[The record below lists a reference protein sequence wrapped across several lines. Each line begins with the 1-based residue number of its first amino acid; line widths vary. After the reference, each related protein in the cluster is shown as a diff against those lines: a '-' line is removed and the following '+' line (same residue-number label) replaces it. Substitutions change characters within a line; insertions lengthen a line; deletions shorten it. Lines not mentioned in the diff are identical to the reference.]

1 MADRAN
7 RARTG
12 HRDRVLVLLFPGQGS
27 QRPGMLRPWLTL
39 PGAQER
45 LDHWSG
51 LTGLDLTGLGTDAGA
66 EELRDTA
73 VAQPI
78 LTVAALLSAEAFVA
92 AEGRGPDV
100 VCGHSVGELAA
111 AAVAGVLSFDEA
123 VGLAGARGAAMAA
136 AAAAVQTGMAAVLGG
151 VDADV
156 RRAAADLGLEV
167 ATVNVAGQLV
177 LGGAVGALDALAAAP
192 PGRARVRRLDVA
204 GAFHTRAMLPAV
216 QELQRR
222 VDALDPGT
230 ATCPI
235 VANADG
241 AWLIDGR
248 EVLDRLVGQLTRP
261 VRFDLCLASLTGATH
276 VVEVAP
282 GGVLA
287 GLAKRALPT
296 AQLSSLQTPADL
308 PVGVG

>member
-1 MADRAN
+1 
-7 RARTG
+7 
-12 HRDRVLVLLFPGQGS
+12 
-27 QRPGMLRPWLTL
+27 MLRPWLAL

-45 LDHWSG
+45 LDHWSR
-51 LTGLDLTGLGTDAGA
+51 LTGLDLARLDRDATA
-66 EELRDTA
+66 DELRDTA
-73 VAQPI
+73 VAQPM

-92 AEGRGPDV
+92 TDGRGPDA
-100 VCGHSVGELAA
+100 VCGHSIGELAA
-111 AAVAGVLSFDEA
+111 AAVAGVLTYDEA
-123 VGLAGARGAAMAA
+123 VELAAARGAAMAA
-136 AAAAVQTGMAAVLGG
+136 AAAATPTGMAAVLGG
-151 VDADV
+151 DDADV
-156 RRAAADLGLEV
+156 RRAADDLGLEV

-177 LGGAVGALDALAAAP
+177 LGGPVAALDALAAAP

-204 GAFHTRAMLPAV
+204 GAFHTRAMAPAV
-216 QELQRR
+216 EELQRR
-222 VDALDPGT
+222 VDALDPG
-230 ATCPI
+230 AASCPI

-248 EVLDRLVGQLTRP
+248 EVLDRLVGQLTGP
-261 VRFDLCLASLTGATH
+261 VRFDLCLASLTGATE

-296 AQLSSLQTPADL
+296 AQLTTLQTPADL

>member
-1 MADRAN
+1 
-7 RARTG
+7 
-12 HRDRVLVLLFPGQGS
+12 
-27 QRPGMLRPWLTL
+27 MLRPWLAL
-39 PGAQER
+39 PGAQAR
-45 LDHWSG
+45 LDQWSR
-51 LTGLDLTGLGTDAGA
+51 LTGLDLTRLGTEATA

-78 LTVAALLSAEAFVA
+78 LTVAALLSAEALVA
-92 AEGRGPDV
+92 AEGRSPDA
-100 VCGHSVGELAA
+100 VCGHSIGELAA
-111 AAVAGVLSFDEA
+111 VAVAGVLTADEA
-123 VGLAGARGAAMAA
+123 VALAAARGAAMAA
-136 AAAAVQTGMAAVLGG
+136 AAAAAPTGMAAVLGG
-151 VDADV
+151 DDADV
-156 RRAAADLGLEV
+156 RRAAAEHGLEV

-177 LGGAVGALDALAAAP
+177 LGGALDALDAFAAAP

-216 QELQRR
+216 EELQRR

-248 EVLDRLVGQLTRP
+248 EVLNRLVGQLTGP

-296 AQLSSLQTPADL
+296 AQLTTLQTPADL